1 MRASTLLRKKKL
13 HGLLIM
19 LTRKPIL
26 FDWQDSIDSDG
37 DPVTYNLILRACVS
51 VPCLSPEIVFSQ
63 TGITVSSFVMPN
75 PSDVTDETIG

>member
-19 LTRKPIL
+19 LTRKTIL

-37 DPVTYNLILRACVS
+37 GPVTYSLILRTCS
-51 VPCLSPEIVFSQ
+51 SGLCLSPKIVFSQ
-63 TGITVSSFVMPN
+63 TGITVSSFVIPN
-75 PSDVTDETIG
+75 PSDVTDETI